1 MRWEQAHQLAR
12 LKAAHLQKD
21 LGVDPTRR
29 VDVFGVIRDVD
40 LLLAFEPM
48 PRLSGAYFAA
58 EQAVLINANHPL
70 ARQRYTGGHELGH
83 FAFGHSS
90 SVDPLT
96 DPLSRWGRSSRWHP
110 EEKQAEA
117 FSAWFLMPKQLVSVS
132 LEQLGLQRPVLPE
145 DVYALA
151 LRMGTSYEA
160 TARHLPNLRLATAH
174 QVQQWLKTP
183 PAKVKIALSAGAP
196 PDSLRNDVWPLDE
209 RDNDTRVA
217 VRTGDRLAIDLE
229 DIPSSGYVWQPESR
243 PDIRIVLDS
252 TREEIDTADG
262 QTRLDQKEDDEG
274 APARHVFVVEIAPD
288 AEPRSQDLLFRRVRS
303 WNNKVSRTF
312 RLGLDICAPE
322 HGVAEEQMV
331 LAA

>member
-29 VDVFGVIRDVD
+29 IDVFTVIREAD
-40 LLLAFEPM
+40 LLLAFEPL

-58 EQAVLINANHPL
+58 ERAILINANHPL
-70 ARQRYTGGHELGH
+70 ARQRYTAGHELGH
-83 FAFGHSS
+83 FAFGHGSS
-90 SVDPLT
+90 IDPLT
-96 DPLSRWGRSSRWHP
+96 DPLARWGGSSRWRP

-117 FSAWFLMPKQLVSVS
+117 FSAWFLMPKQLVHHT
-132 LEQLGLQRPVLPE
+132 LEQLALERPSLPE

-160 TARHLPNLRLATAH
+160 TARHLPNLRLATSE
-174 QVQQWLKTP
+174 QVRQWLKTP

-196 PDSLRNDVWPLDE
+196 PESLRNDVWPLDE
-209 RDNDTRVA
+209 RDNETEVA
-217 VRTGDRLAIDLE
+217 VRIGDRLAIELE
-229 DIPSSGYVWQPESR
+229 DIPSSGFVWQPEPQ
-243 PDIRIVLDS
+243 PDIEVVLDS
-252 TREEIDTADG
+252 AVEGADG
-262 QTRLDQKEDDEG
+262 QIRLDHLEG
-274 APARHVFVVEIAPD
+274 AVDRHVFVVEISPD
-288 AEPRSQDLLFRRVRS
+288 AEPGSGELVFRRVRP

-312 RLGLDICAPE
+312 RLGLDIHAPQ